1 MQPATFW
8 PIIGFHHATA
18 TRSDHRVTNAIQN
31 ALGTRFR
38 RIITD
43 SPDGMP
49 PWLEQVAEGEDA
61 GLFSPTDAPWVV
73 HGDLATLIGGIR
85 ALLVQALHPGSL
97 AGVSQHSRYE
107 QDPLGRLAG
116 TTKWLTIT
124 TFGSCSAIEAEAS
137 RVNRMHARV
146 QGEYTDN
153 SGQVHAYRAA
163 DKDLLLWVHVAFTD
177 SFLATHQMYGSEPI
191 PGGADSYVRLWAKSV
206 VPLGLD
212 DVPLSSTELE
222 LLIASLIDNHTLTVT
237 PITKKVIQFIRKPP
251 LSRTARAVYL
261 LLFHAALVTLSPQMQ
276 TLVGIKPWPKWLVVP
291 MTRALLRIMRLAIGS
306 HSPLEDAALSRL
318 SRIGV
323 TA

>member
-1 MQPATFW
+1 M
-8 PIIGFHHATA
+8 
-18 TRSDHRVTNAIQN
+18 TNALQD
-31 ALGTRFR
+31 ALGARFR

-49 PWLEQVAEGEDA
+49 PWLEQVAQGDDP
-61 GLFSPTDAPWVV
+61 GLFAPTDAPWVV

-124 TFGSCSAIEAEAS
+124 TFGSCSAIDAEAS

-153 SGQVHAYRAA
+153 SGQVQSYRAA
-163 DKDLLLWVHVAFTD
+163 DQDLLLWVHVAFTD
-177 SFLATHQMYGSEPI
+177 SFLATHQMYGSGPI

-206 VPLGLD
+206 APLGLEE
-212 DVPLSSTELE
+212 VPLTVAELNA
-222 LLIASLIDNHTLTVT
+222 LIGDLILDRTLTVT
-237 PITKKVIQFIRKPP
+237 PITKKVIRFIQKPP

-261 LLFHAALVTLSPQMQ
+261 LLFQAALVSLSPQMQ
-276 TLVGIKPWPKWLVVP
+276 TLVGLKPWPKWLVVP
-291 MTRALLRIMRLAIGS
+291 MTRALLRTMRLAIGS

-318 SRIGV
+318 VRIGV

>member
-1 MQPATFW
+1 
-8 PIIGFHHATA
+8 
-18 TRSDHRVTNAIQN
+18 VTNALQD

-49 PWLEQVAEGEDA
+49 PWLDQVAQGDDA
-61 GLFSPTDAPWVV
+61 GLFAPTDAPWVV

-124 TFGSCSAIEAEAS
+124 TFGSCSAIENEAA

-146 QGEYTDN
+146 QGEYADAA
-153 SGQVHAYRAA
+153 GQLHTYRAT
-163 DKDLLLWVHVAFTD
+163 DQDLLLWVHVAFTD
-177 SFLATHQMYGSEPI
+177 SFLAAHQTYGRSPI
-191 PGGADSYVRLWAKSV
+191 PGGPDAYVGLWSKSV
-206 VPLGLD
+206 SPLGLE
-212 DVPLSSTELE
+212 DVPLTSAALQTQIHD
-222 LLIASLIDNHTLTVT
+222 LITSHTLTAT
-237 PITKKVIQFIRKPP
+237 PVTKKVIQFIQKPP
-251 LSRTARAVYL
+251 LSLTARAVYR
-261 LLFHAALVTLSPQMQ
+261 LLFQAALVTLSPQMQ
-276 TLVGIKPWPKWLVVP
+276 ELVGIKPWPKRVVVP

-306 HSPLEDAALSRL
+306 HSPLEEAALARL
-318 SRIGV
+318 QRIG
-323 TA
+323 APA

>member
-1 MQPATFW
+1 MHAPAFW
-8 PIIGFHHATA
+8 PIIGVHPAA
-18 TRSDHRVTNAIQN
+18 AIRSDFRVTNAIQN

-49 PWLEQVAEGEDA
+49 PWLEQVADGDDA

-153 SGQVHAYRAA
+153 SGQVQAYRAA
-163 DKDLLLWVHVAFTD
+163 DQDLLLWVHVAFTD
-177 SFLATHQMYGSEPI
+177 SFLATHQMYGSKPI

-206 VPLGLD
+206 APLGLD
-212 DVPLSSTELE
+212 EVPLSSTELE
-222 LLIASLIDNHTLTVT
+222 VLIAGLIEDHTLSVT
-237 PITKKVIQFIRKPP
+237 PMTKKVIRFIQKPP

-261 LLFHAALVTLSPQMQ
+261 LLFQAALVTLPPSMQ
-276 TLVGIKPWPKWLVVP
+276 ALVGLKSWPKWIVVP
-291 MTRALLRIMRLAIGS
+291 MTRALLRTMRLAIGS

-318 SRIGV
+318 ARIGV